1 MNLLLDTHILLWA
14 AGEPQK
20 LPEPCANLIINP
32 DNNLLFSAASLWEI
46 SIKSGMGRTDFQV
59 DASRLRRML
68 LLNAYRELPIT
79 GEHAVMVGTL
89 PQLHKDPFDRML
101 IAQARTES
109 IMLITAD
116 SNVSAYGAN
125 ILKV

>member
-1 MNLLLDTHILLWA
+1 
-14 AGEPQK
+14 
-20 LPEPCANLIINP
+20 
-32 DNNLLFSAASLWEI
+32 
-46 SIKSGMGRTDFQV
+46 
-59 DASRLRRML
+59 ML

-79 GEHAVMVGTL
+79 GEHAVTVGTL
-89 PQLHKDPFDRML
+89 PLLHKDPFDRML
-101 IAQARTES
+101 IAQARAES